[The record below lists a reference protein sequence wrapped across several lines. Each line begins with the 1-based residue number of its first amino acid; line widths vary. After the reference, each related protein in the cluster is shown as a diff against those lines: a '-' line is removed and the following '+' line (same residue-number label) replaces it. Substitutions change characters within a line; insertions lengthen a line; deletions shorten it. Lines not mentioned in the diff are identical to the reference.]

1 MRKSIISDP
10 EDLHHFIAQMIDHL
24 NTAGFASKYAHAR
37 RAQALHRAED
47 ILDIAEDGRNDY
59 MERRRINGD
68 IIRTVDSECVQ
79 RSKLRVD
86 TRKWLLSKL
95 HPDIYA
101 ERVQHQQR

>member
-1 MRKSIISDP
+1 
-10 EDLHHFIAQMIDHL
+10 
-24 NTAGFASKYAHAR
+24 
-37 RAQALHRAED
+37 
-47 ILDIAEDGRNDY
+47 

-68 IIRTVDSECVQ
+68 IIRTVDRECVQ

-101 ERVQHQQR
+101 ERVQHQQLGANGQPVDPPSNVQPIDLSIALKGWKPKE

>member
-1 MRKSIISDP
+1 
-10 EDLHHFIAQMIDHL
+10 
-24 NTAGFASKYAHAR
+24 
-37 RAQALHRAED
+37 
-47 ILDIAEDGRNDY
+47 

-68 IIRTVDSECVQ
+68 IIRTVNSECVQ